1 VRGRAVLCAAV
12 AALVMGAAPA
22 RAEGPAPT
30 SGPAPALRGLA
41 PEAILFEHLY
51 DGGFA
56 GPEAVFLEPHSG
68 ELYMADRVTNLIGIF
83 SAAGVPLFTFGDAR
97 IHEPRSIA
105 VDRAGTIYV
114 VDNDSSRV
122 KRYSYRGEF
131 LSFLELVDHKTDKK
145 PDFTA
150 ITVDRA
156 GDLYLADSANGEV
169 LVLAPGGRIR
179 MRLHGGATEFS
190 TVTGLATDERLIYV
204 ADQEGF
210 AIQVFDRVGRF
221 LRAWGE
227 HQAGKANVS
236 LPHGIAVD
244 ARGRVVLIDTLR
256 QEIKVFQPT
265 GQLIEIFGG
274 LGRGPGQVLYP
285 TGVTC
290 DATGRVYV
298 ADPGNQRVQLLKAI
312 DAPEPVREKDPP
324 VDAPEPG
331 REDGPPVDAP
341 EPAREGEPI
350 AAGAPTH

>member
-1 VRGRAVLCAAV
+1 VTRR
-12 AALVMGAAPA
+12 AALRAAMAALALGAVPA
-22 RAEGPAPT
+22 RAEEPAT
-30 SGPAPALRGLA
+30 AAGAARGLRGFA

-51 DGGFA
+51 DGRFA

-68 ELYMADRVTNLIGIF
+68 ELYVADRVTNLIGIF
-83 SAAGVPLFTFGDAR
+83 SSAGVPLFTFGDAR

-114 VDNDSSRV
+114 VDNDSTRV

-131 LSFLELVDHKTDKK
+131 LSFLELAGHKAEKK

-150 ITVDRA
+150 ITIARD
-156 GDLYLADSANGEV
+156 GDVFLADSANGEV
-169 LVLAPGGRIR
+169 LILAPDGRIR
-179 MRLHGGATEFS
+179 MRLHGAATEFS
-190 TVTGLATDERLIYV
+190 TVTGLATDERLVYV

-265 GQLIEIFGG
+265 GQLIDLFGG
-274 LGRGPGQVLYP
+274 LGRAPGEVMYP
-285 TGVTC
+285 TGVAC

-298 ADPGNQRVQLLKAI
+298 ADPGNQRIQILKAVE
-312 DAPEPVREKDPP
+312 APEPM
-324 VDAPEPG
+324 PE
-331 REDGPPVDAP
+331 EDSALETP
-341 EPAREGEPI
+341 EPARETEPT
-350 AAGAPTH
+350 AAGAPTD